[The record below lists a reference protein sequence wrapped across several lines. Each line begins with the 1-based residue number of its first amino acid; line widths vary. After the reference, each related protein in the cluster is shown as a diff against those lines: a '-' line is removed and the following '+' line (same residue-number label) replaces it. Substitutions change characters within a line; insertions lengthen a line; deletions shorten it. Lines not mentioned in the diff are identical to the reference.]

1 MLRKD
6 IHHIRRQDERAYR
19 GFRLWLGNQRL
30 CAFLYD
36 LSPDV
41 KLACIK
47 VDIFPLKTKYFP
59 TAHARGQFEEEE
71 FVISFLV
78 RLYQKPLDLFLRQ
91 HLHFFCLFGRQFTA
105 HGRI

>member
-30 CAFLYD
+30 CSFLYD

-41 KLACIK
+41 KLASIEI
-47 VDIFPLKTKYFP
+47 DIFPLKAEYLP
-59 TAHARGQFEEEE
+59 TAHTRSQLEK
-71 FVISFLV
+71 L
-78 RLYQKPLDLFLRQ
+78 RLLLLCQI
-91 HLHFFCLFGRQFTA
+91 
-105 HGRI
+105 HGYD